1 MRMQRIVL
9 VCALLIAAS
18 GAAWSQENRGTA
30 EQQMACTPDVWRLCS
45 SEIPHVGRI
54 VACLRANVSQ
64 LSDNCRVAF
73 EANEGGPPTETARA
87 VPQQQQPP
95 PRARAAPSARPQA
108 AQRPANGWYDD

>member
-1 MRMQRIVL
+1 
-9 VCALLIAAS
+9 
-18 GAAWSQENRGTA
+18 
-30 EQQMACTPDVWRLCS
+30 VWRLCS